1 MTYLNCPRCDLAVHV
16 RAAYLAPR
24 NCPRCIA
31 RRQVAVPMYE
41 TAGLDR
47 LAAGNAP
54 GAPLAAS
61 PYQLRQAS
69 SDVGTDTAT

>member
-1 MTYLNCPRCDLAVHV
+1 MTYLNCTHCNLAIHV

-41 TAGLDR
+41 AARPAR
-47 LAAGNAP
+47 LVQ
-54 GAPLAAS
+54 LRRAS
-61 PYQLRQAS
+61 PPS
-69 SDVGTDTAT
+69 GTDPAA